1 MFDIKKSKKAYI
13 ESAEHFVVVRDGVV
27 YLRIVGEEGNYK
39 IMTATAGEDY
49 HGANFFNNQIAL
61 NEAALK
67 ISASLN
73 TKSRLKSDYHN
84 REYVEIGSCEYI
96 SDAYRVAEMLFVK
109 LEENTESRSNDE
121 LQNVYTDL
129 AIDESGADV
138 YLSDG
143 MWLSSDGT
151 LKDLGR

>member
-1 MFDIKKSKKAYI
+1 M
-13 ESAEHFVVVRDGVV
+13 
-27 YLRIVGEEGNYK
+27 
-39 IMTATAGEDY
+39 
-49 HGANFFNNQIAL
+49 AL

-73 TKSRLKSDYHN
+73 AKSRVKSDYHN

-109 LEENTESRSNDE
+109 LEENTENRSNDE

-129 AIDESGADV
+129 ATE
-138 YLSDG
+138 
-143 MWLSSDGT
+143 
-151 LKDLGR
+151 